1 MPQTIANRIRPVG
14 IAALALL
21 LAGLLLAACGS
32 SSSSSSTTTASAS
45 ASASTGSTTGP
56 GSRGFAGRFTAV
68 RECLAKD
75 GITLPARKAGQNNG
89 GPAGAG
95 GLLGGSTGGSAGGP
109 KLPAGVTRAKFDE
122 AIKKCGGSGQ
132 FGGGF
137 KRRGSLLQNASYRAA
152 LTKFASC
159 MKENGV
165 NVPAPNTSGSGPIFS
180 TKGLNTS
187 SASFRS
193 AETKCYPILRSATAP
208 PAGGSPGSSTG

>member
-1 MPQTIANRIRPVG
+1 MPQTIGDRIRPVG

-32 SSSSSSTTTASAS
+32 SSSTSSSATASAS
-45 ASASTGSTTGP
+45 AGAAAGATPGRGP
-56 GSRGFAGRFTAV
+56 ARFNAI

-95 GLLGGSTGGSAGGP
+95 GLLGGSTGRPKGAQ

-122 AIKKCGGSGQ
+122 AIKKCGGPGQ
-132 FGGGF
+132 FGGSF
-137 KRRGSLLQNASYRAA
+137 KRRGSLLQNPSYRAA

-159 MKENGV
+159 MKESGV
-165 NVPAPNTSGSGPIFS
+165 SVPAPNTSGSGPIFS

-193 AETKCYPILRSATAP
+193 AETKCYPILRSAIVP
-208 PAGGSPGSSTG
+208 PAGGSPGSGG

>member
-1 MPQTIANRIRPVG
+1 MPQTISNRIRPVG

-32 SSSSSSTTTASAS
+32 SSSTSSTATASTN
-45 ASASTGSTTGP
+45 ASASTRSTP
-56 GSRGFAGRFTAV
+56 GSGSGGFAGRFKAV

-75 GITLPARKAGQNNG
+75 GITLPARKAGQSNG

-95 GLLGGSTGGSAGGP
+95 GLLGGSVGPSAGGP

-122 AIKKCGGSGQ
+122 AIKKCGGSGR

-137 KRRGSLLQNASYRAA
+137 KRRGSLLQNPSYRAA

-165 NVPAPNTSGSGPIFS
+165 NVPAPNTSGSGPIFN

-187 SASFRS
+187 SAGFRS
-193 AETKCYPILRSATAP
+193 AETKCYAILRSAIAP
-208 PAGGSPGSSTG
+208 PAGGAPGGGG